1 MRHVEYHFKAFGPPK
16 PFVWRDKRNIQ
27 RSEQFDPI
35 IADAVAKSDV
45 FLAVL
50 SNNWEHSDYC
60 RKELE
65 AFNERWKA
73 LGEHGVK
80 SRIVVVLKSE
90 IPDNDRPP
98 LMRMQDGYRFYHP
111 AEDELYEREFFEN
124 GKESPEFFALAK
136 DLARDLWSRAKNGDA
151 PPPPEKLTGRK
162 VYLAKPAG
170 DMVEAYARV
179 ANELSKNGY
188 IVAPAA
194 DAEIPRDTGAREFV
208 ESQLQGADVSVHLL
222 GDRAGYAP
230 EDCDPIVKLQLT
242 RAAAQ
247 AMTDRTF
254 RRIVWAPRL
263 LGETVRDDAPFGVL
277 DRFDKHLPD
286 DKIEGTEIS
295 AFCEFLIQHLDAMS
309 HPDPSIGSGEG
320 AASAL
325 KADGEAGTVYVYCDN
340 IPEDKAYARKVRK
353 ALADIG
359 VQDVVAPA
367 FTGDP
372 EERRALHKKTLRECA
387 AVVLC
392 WSKATD
398 LWVKS
403 NSREL
408 KDVKALGRSDRFA
421 IRSLVAGPPPDAE
434 LDELKEEFIDVPPR
448 NEIDLVVDLR
458 ASDDPPTETL
468 EPIAKAVQAWQ
479 PT

>member
-1 MRHVEYHFKAFGPPK
+1 M
-16 PFVWRDKRNIQ
+16 
-27 RSEQFDPI
+27 
-35 IADAVAKSDV
+35 
-45 FLAVL
+45 L

-60 RKELE
+60 RQELD
-65 AFNERWKA
+65 AFAQRWKT
-73 LGEHGVK
+73 LGESAIK
-80 SRIVVVLKSE
+80 SRVVVVLKSD
-90 IPDNDRPP
+90 IPDDARPP
-98 LMRMQDGYRFYHP
+98 LMQRQDGYRFYHP
-111 AEDELYEREFFEN
+111 AEDELYEREFFDN

-151 PPPPEKLTGRK
+151 PPPPEKQTGRK

-179 ANELSKNGY
+179 AAELSKNGY
-188 IVAPAA
+188 IVAPAPDA
-194 DAEIPRDTGAREFV
+194 DIPRDTGAREFV

-222 GDRAGYAP
+222 GERAGYAP
-230 EDCDPIVKLQLT
+230 EDCDPIVKLQLS

-247 AMTDRTF
+247 ALNDAKF

-263 LGETVRDDAPFGVL
+263 LGETTRDDAPFGVL

-295 AFCEFLIQHLDAMS
+295 AFCEFLIQHLDAMCHAEAPGLGTNDGVTHDGVTLDGC
-309 HPDPSIGSGEG
+309 HPE
-320 AASAL
+320 L
-325 KADGEAGTVYVYCDN
+325 VEGTVYVYCDN
-340 IPEDKAYARKVRK
+340 LPEDKAYARKVRK

-372 EERRALHKKTLRECA
+372 DERRALHKKTLRECA

-458 ASDDPPTETL
+458 STEDPPTETL